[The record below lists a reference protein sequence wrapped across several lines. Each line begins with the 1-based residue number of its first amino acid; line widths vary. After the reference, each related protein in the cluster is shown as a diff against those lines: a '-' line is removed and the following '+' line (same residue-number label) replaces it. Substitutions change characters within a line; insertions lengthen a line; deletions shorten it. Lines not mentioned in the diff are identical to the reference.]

1 MTTVAELLSARRG
14 DLRPGLVERDR
25 SLTWDEVIAAASHR
39 ARWLSSQ
46 RSTAPPHL
54 GILLPN
60 GVEYVLWLFGAAL
73 AGWAVVGINPTRRG
87 DALAAD
93 IRATDC
99 QVVLTDEEG
108 SGLLEDL
115 DLGIATNA
123 VLLTDQV
130 IFDHRAGEPWVPPSA
145 SEEDLLLLLFTSGT
159 TGAPKAVRCTQ
170 GRLAG
175 IAESA
180 APAYGY
186 TAQDVCYCPMPLFHG
201 NALMALVGPSVLV
214 GATIA
219 LRPRFSASSFL
230 DDVRAFGATTFT
242 YVGKAIAYL
251 LATEER
257 PDDAENTL
265 TRAFGTEASSADRH
279 RFAERFGCRLVEG
292 YGSSEGGVNI
302 VATPETP
309 AGALGP
315 APAGVDLG
323 VVDPETGIELERA
336 VFDDAGQLLNGT
348 AAIGEI
354 VNRSG
359 GGKFEG
365 YYGDGAAER
374 SRLRDGW
381 YWTGDLAYRDEDGYF
396 WFAGRSGDWLR
407 VDSENMAATPI
418 EAILAR
424 YPHFAGVAV
433 YAVADVDT
441 AGGDA
446 VMATVEMTG
455 TTTFDPVD
463 FLTWLEG
470 QPDLGTKWTPT
481 FLRVTEQLDETAT
494 GKITKV
500 RLRAEAWSS
509 ADPIWFRPPRAER
522 YRRLTALDSLALDSR
537 LADRGQP

>member
-1 MTTVAELLSARRG
+1 M
-14 DLRPGLVERDR
+14 
-25 SLTWDEVIAAASHR
+25 
-39 ARWLSSQ
+39 
-46 RSTAPPHL
+46 
-54 GILLPN
+54 
-60 GVEYVLWLFGAAL
+60 
-73 AGWAVVGINPTRRG
+73 
-87 DALAAD
+87 
-93 IRATDC
+93 
-99 QVVLTDEEG
+99 
-108 SGLLEDL
+108 
-115 DLGIATNA
+115 
-123 VLLTDQV
+123 
-130 IFDHRAGEPWVPPSA
+130 
-145 SEEDLLLLLFTSGT
+145 
-159 TGAPKAVRCTQ
+159 
-170 GRLAG
+170 
-175 IAESA
+175 
-180 APAYGY
+180 
-186 TAQDVCYCPMPLFHG
+186 
-201 NALMALVGPSVLV
+201 
-214 GATIA
+214 
-219 LRPRFSASSFL
+219 
-230 DDVRAFGATTFT
+230 
-242 YVGKAIAYL
+242 
-251 LATEER
+251 
-257 PDDAENTL
+257 
-265 TRAFGTEASSADRH
+265 
-279 RFAERFGCRLVEG
+279 
-292 YGSSEGGVNI
+292 
-302 VATPETP
+302 
-309 AGALGP
+309 
-315 APAGVDLG
+315 
-323 VVDPETGIELERA
+323 
-336 VFDDAGQLLNGT
+336 
-348 AAIGEI
+348 
-354 VNRSG
+354 NRSG